1 MSTRRFLPSSTR
13 WLGVGIVLGL
23 GGLLLVEVGLGTALD
38 YLIAQSH
45 RVGATKAFLLRAEY
59 TMTGI
64 LLLITGVGVA
74 WKAVGTGGETNEPP
88 EPHSD

>member
-1 MSTRRFLPSSTR
+1 MSTRRFLLSSTR

-23 GGLLLVEVGLGTALD
+23 GGLLLVGVGLGTALD
-38 YLIAQSH
+38 YLIAQSPP
-45 RVGATKAFLLRAEY
+45 VGATKAFLLRAEY

-64 LLLITGVGVA
+64 LLITGVGVA

-88 EPHSD
+88 GPHSD